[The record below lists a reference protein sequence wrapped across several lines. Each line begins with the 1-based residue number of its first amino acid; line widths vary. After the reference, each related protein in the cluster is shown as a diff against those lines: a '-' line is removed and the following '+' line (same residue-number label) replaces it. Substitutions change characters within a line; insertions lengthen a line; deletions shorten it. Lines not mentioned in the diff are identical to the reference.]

1 MPVDFDTIDC
11 LRQPW
16 ERELYFTVDGTRYNP
31 ITKFTFGDEERTEKK
46 MDIRDKICDKCGK
59 RYSIADMRIE
69 RDGEYVDKTCYFAN
83 ATPLEDYPKLYHS
96 RTDKKNVGRE
106 MDLCPECA
114 RELKKFTGEQ

>member
-1 MPVDFDTIDC
+1 MPFNSLDTDLFSRPFYYTTSWLEEPQYLKE
-11 LRQPW
+11 LR
-16 ERELYFTVDGTRYNP
+16 LNCNA
-31 ITKFTFGDEERTEKK
+31 ERTEKK

-69 RDGEYVDKTCYFAN
+69 RDGEYVDKTCYYADK
-83 ATPLEDYPKLYHS
+83 TPLEDYPKLYHS

-114 RELKKFTGEQ
+114 KELKKFTGEQ